1 MLHHTSPVRIFAFS
15 TVGTIAIVIA
25 VLYNLGVAAI
35 ATMLVL
41 LVIEIMFSF
50 ENAII
55 NAKVL
60 ATMSKFWQTMFLSI
74 GIIIAIF
81 GMRIVFPIAIVS
93 ITTGLPWKEVLD
105 LALNNP
111 AEYSAQLDTAEPSI
125 LAFGGAFLLMLAL
138 AFFTDT
144 HNKVTWFKKPEQF
157 VKRFS
162 SRWTP
167 AAVTAGA
174 IGIIALLSDHTQT
187 VLTAGAVGIV
197 TYLAI
202 HGLTEIFEKFQDKP
216 RASKKIVQK
225 TGIAAF
231 MTFLYLELLD
241 ASFSLDGVIGA
252 FAITQQVV
260 LIAAGLG
267 AGALWVRSMTVYMV
281 RRGTL
286 GRYRYLEHGAHYT
299 VLVLALVMLIAELVH
314 LPEALAGT
322 AGLLLIG
329 SSIFAS
335 KRYEAAKQQ

>member
-1 MLHHTSPVRIFAFS
+1 M
-15 TVGTIAIVIA
+15 
-25 VLYNLGVAAI
+25 GVAAI
-35 ATMLVL
+35 ATMLIL

-55 NAKVL
+55 NAKIL
-60 ATMSKFWQTMFLSI
+60 TTMSEFWQTMFLSV

-81 GMRIVFPIAIVS
+81 GMRIVFPIAIVAIS
-93 ITTGLPWKEVLD
+93 TGLPWKEVLD

-111 AEYSAQLDTAEPSI
+111 TEYSAQLDKAEPSI
-125 LAFGGAFLLMLAL
+125 LAFGGAFLLMLAT

-144 HNKVTWFKKPEQF
+144 HNKVTWIKKPERF

-174 IGIIALLSDHTQT
+174 IGVVALLSDHTQT

-202 HGLTEIFEKFQDKP
+202 HGLTDLFEKFQSKP
-216 RASKKIVQK
+216 VGSKKALQK

-231 MTFLYLELLD
+231 MTFMYLELLD

-299 VLVLALVMLIAELVH
+299 VLVLAFVMLVSELVH
-314 LPEALAGT
+314 LPEAFAGT

-329 SSIFAS
+329 SSIYAS
-335 KRYEAAKQQ
+335 KRYQATK